1 MARISRELIIALKL
15 NPEPAYKL
23 AQRAGINPNTL
34 SKLVNGI
41 DTVRSGAALSE
52 VVAMEAV
59 EGCLEWGL
67 RGVECVAVGGGYFR
81 DGCSR
86 VFFGN
91 VVRLM
96 GTSGEAEAEGAKREP

>member
-1 MARISRELIIALKL
+1 LNRLPNSLSTHLAPIIEESVLDHNSNNAS
-15 NPEPAYKL
+15 
-23 AQRAGINPNTL
+23 T
-34 SKLVNGI
+34 
-41 DTVRSGAALSE
+41 ALSE

>member
-1 MARISRELIIALKL
+1 
-15 NPEPAYKL
+15 
-23 AQRAGINPNTL
+23 
-34 SKLVNGI
+34 
-41 DTVRSGAALSE
+41 
-52 VVAMEAV
+52 MEAV